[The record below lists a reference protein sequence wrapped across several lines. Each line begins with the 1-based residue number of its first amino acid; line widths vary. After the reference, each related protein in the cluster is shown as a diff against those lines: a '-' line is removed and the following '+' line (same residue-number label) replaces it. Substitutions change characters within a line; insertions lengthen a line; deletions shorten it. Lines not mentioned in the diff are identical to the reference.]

1 LQAAKDFQEAL
12 KQIPE
17 LRVIGEPDMCNVAF
31 TGAMPGMN
39 IYAINDLLTK
49 KGWHLNALQRPAA
62 VHMCFTAQHVDI
74 VDQLIQVHRPRLI
87 HALADCSSYRPQC
100 QHSWFWNA
108 ALVTDADLCASVFR
122 T

>member
-1 LQAAKDFQEAL
+1 MQCGLLLTACVPLQAATDFQKAL

-31 TGAMPGMN
+31 TGATPGMN

-49 KGWHLNALQRPAA
+49 KGWHLNALQRPSA

-74 VDQLIQVHRPRLI
+74 VDQLTQVCWPE
-87 HALADCSSYRPQC
+87 
-100 QHSWFWNA
+100 
-108 ALVTDADLCASVFR
+108 
-122 T
+122 